1 MNNNVVDKVFD
12 SSNYSHIT
20 QNAALLFPD
29 DLPVLLVWF
38 LRQFLFSEYF
48 LLVKDNRGMNR
59 MQSNNLEESTKG
71 LLRNALEILHPEWPV
86 DLRIE
91 KVNIFLDL
99 LPEIKRIS
107 ITDLQAAYD
116 GDPAAEC
123 YEEIVWT
130 YPGFFAIN
138 VYRTAYELHRLGI
151 RLLPRMMSEYAHS
164 KTGIDIHPGAQIGK
178 AFFIDHGTGVVIGET
193 TEIGDHVK
201 LYQGVTL
208 GALSTRGGQK
218 LKKKKRHPT
227 ISDGVTVYA
236 GASILG
242 GNTLIGEGAVIG
254 CNAFITES
262 VDKGIKISNELR
274 GAKNES

>member
-1 MNNNVVDKVFD
+1 MMNNCVVDQTLNQ
-12 SSNYSHIT
+12 SIQSYLQQS
-20 QNAALLFPD
+20 AALIFPD
-29 DLPVLLVWF
+29 DFPVILVRF
-38 LRQFLFSEYF
+38 LRRFLFIEYF
-48 LLVKDNRGMNR
+48 LSDGEIRGINRRQPKDFEMGIK
-59 MQSNNLEESTKG
+59 E
-71 LLRNALEILHPEWPV
+71 LLMNALEILHPEWPV
-86 DLRIE
+86 DYRIE
-91 KVNIFLDL
+91 KVKIYLDR

-116 GDPAAEC
+116 GDPATEC

-138 VYRTAYELHRLGI
+138 VYRTAHELHSLGV

-164 KTGIDIHPGAQIGK
+164 KTGIDIHPGAQIGRS
-178 AFFIDHGTGVVIGET
+178 FFIDHGTGVVIGET

-242 GNTLIGEGAVIG
+242 GNTMIGEDAVIG

-262 VDKGIKISNELR
+262 VDKGSKICNEIR
-274 GAKNES
+274 GGLK